1 VSRALRQRIARRV
14 ANKTWLRAHP
24 PVLLRL
30 RDMGTGEEY
39 TTRRRVILLAP
50 GVWGMLP

>member
-1 VSRALRQRIARRV
+1 VSRALRQRIGRRA
-14 ANKTWLRAHP
+14 ANKAWARANP

-30 RDMGTGEEY
+30 RDLWTGEEY